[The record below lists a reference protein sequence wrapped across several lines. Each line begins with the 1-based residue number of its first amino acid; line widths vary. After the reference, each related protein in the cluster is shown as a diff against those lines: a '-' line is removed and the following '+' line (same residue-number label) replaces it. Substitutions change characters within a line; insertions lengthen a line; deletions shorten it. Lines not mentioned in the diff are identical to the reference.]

1 MCVVLDPEGPAWWHV
16 FRLIY
21 KQTVFDKKDIGVV
34 LRIIMLKRFTCC
46 RSCQQEWKL
55 ASEWCRGG
63 AWNLT
68 NIVDGKSFQNS
79 VFTIVE
85 IQ

>member
-1 MCVVLDPEGPAWWHV
+1 MCIVLDPEGPAWYHV
-16 FRLIY
+16 LRFTSRIR
-21 KQTVFDKKDIGVV
+21 KFFDKKDVGVV
-34 LRIIMLKRFTCC
+34 LRIIILKKLTCC

-68 NIVDGKSFQNS
+68 NIFDGKSFQN
-79 VFTIVE
+79 
-85 IQ
+85 